1 MRARE
6 IMTKSVLT
14 VRRPPPSARLRRC
27 SPTADSARFP
37 VVDENGTLVGIV
49 TEADLIRNR
58 FPQHSGDPAAAGQS
72 PARTVAEVMTTPAVA
87 VSHDED
93 LSVLARVML
102 ADHRRCVPVVD
113 GTRLVGVVTRRD
125 MVRVLSRTDAEIAA
139 DVRKNLQVLG
149 GQARWSVQ
157 VTDGEVVV
165 RDLFDRASD
174 RPVAQVLAEAVPG
187 VIRAEI
193 LSTEPKPPV
202 QGGALVLAAPE
213 LVEIDGRPPAQ
224 GDRRSVGPS
233 TGRGVMAALRALL
246 YLPWAS
252 GNLVDAPHRGR
263 HRSGHRADLVHPQA
277 TVLRR
282 SDPGHH
288 RRRARRE
295 GRPASTSRARRS
307 KR

>member
-14 VRRPPPSARLRRC
+14 VQ
-27 SPTADSARFP
+27 PTATVGKASEMLTYRGFSALP
-37 VVDENGTLVGIV
+37 VVDENGALVGIV

-58 FPQHSGDPAAAGQS
+58 FPQPSGDPATVGLS

-102 ADHRRCVPVVD
+102 AEHRRCVPVVD

-157 VTDGEVVV
+157 VTDGEVIV

-187 VIRAEI
+187 VIRAAVQ
-193 LSTEPKPPV
+193 SPEPTV
-202 QGGALVLAAPE
+202 T
-213 LVEIDGRPPAQ
+213 PAQ
-224 GDRRSVGPS
+224 
-233 TGRGVMAALRALL
+233 A
-246 YLPWAS
+246 
-252 GNLVDAPHRGR
+252 
-263 HRSGHRADLVHPQA
+263 
-277 TVLRR
+277 
-282 SDPGHH
+282 
-288 RRRARRE
+288 
-295 GRPASTSRARRS
+295 
-307 KR
+307 